1 MKRWKNWCLTI
12 IFPHKIHK
20 IWGEIC
26 DICNMG
32 CYNVTI
38 TSKNSGTFESASLF
52 GQRYIDKAF
61 VFNELIIF
69 S

>member
-1 MKRWKNWCLTI
+1 MYI
-12 IFPHKIHK
+12 IEIKQKKSDEKVKTKLMFDNHFSSQNPQ

-32 CYNVTI
+32 CYNVTS

-52 GQRYIDKAF
+52 GHKY
-61 VFNELIIF
+61 
-69 S
+69 